1 MEQKAITRAET
12 TGSFLLWYGVL
23 APPIVWAIQLLLD
36 FGLNESVACTPGA
49 RFSGML
55 LNLDVGTV
63 VQIVNAVAAALTV
76 LAIFV
81 SYHCYRHLKTSDQT
95 VANRARW
102 MAIAGLFNGSLF
114 FLITVM
120 KFAVP
125 AFLSPCVHSL

>member
-12 TGSFLLWYGVL
+12 SGSFLLWYGVL
-23 APPIVWAIQLLLD
+23 APPIVWAIQLLID
-36 FGLNESVACTPGA
+36 FGLDESVACTPGA

-55 LNLDVGTV
+55 FNVSVGTA
-63 VQIVNAVAAALTV
+63 VQIVNGVAAFLTL
-76 LAIFV
+76 LAIFI
-81 SYHCYRHLKTSDQT
+81 SYRCYRNLQVSDHT

-102 MAIAGLFNGSLF
+102 MAMAGLFNGALF
-114 FLITVM
+114 LLITVM

>member
-1 MEQKAITRAET
+1 VEQEAITRAET

-23 APPIVWAIQLLLD
+23 GPPIVWAIQLLLV
-36 FGLNESVACTPGA
+36 FGLDESVACTPGA

-55 LNLDVGTV
+55 FNVSIDTA
-63 VQIVNAVAAALTV
+63 VQIVNAVATVLTL
-76 LAIFV
+76 LAIFI
-81 SYHCYRHLKTSDQT
+81 SYRCYRRLQASDDT

-102 MAIAGLFNGSLF
+102 MAMAGLFNGSLF
-114 FLITVM
+114 LLITVM